1 MNPLLLNVY
10 RWFLMLGGVL
20 LLVSGVFGL
29 VFNRG
34 WRGLLLP
41 AGSVAV
47 LMLGGVSA
55 GLWTMPAVD
64 VGKLLSLISLCLI
77 GLVIAAFVGIA
88 LALMFKKLSE

>member
-1 MNPLLLNVY
+1 MNPLVLNAF
-10 RWFLMLGGVL
+10 RWFLMLGGIL

-47 LMLGGVSA
+47 LMLGGVFA
-55 GLWTMPAVD
+55 GLGSCRRMTFA
-64 VGKLLSLISLCLI
+64 SYS
-77 GLVIAAFVGIA
+77 AFFRCA
-88 LALMFKKLSE
+88 

>member
-1 MNPLLLNVY
+1 MSPSLLNAF
-10 RWFLMLGGVL
+10 RWFLMLGGIL

-47 LMLGGVSA
+47 LMLGGVFA
-55 GLWTMPAVD
+55 GLWIMP
-64 VGKLLSLISLCLI
+64 G
-77 GLVIAAFVGIA
+77 G
-88 LALMFKKLSE
+88 

>member
-1 MNPLLLNVY
+1 MNPLLLNAY
-10 RWFLMLGGVL
+10 RWFLMLGGIL

-29 VFNRG
+29 VFSRG

-47 LMLGGVSA
+47 LMLGGAFA
-55 GLWTMPAVD
+55 GLWTMSADD
-64 VGKLLSLISLCLI
+64 VRKLLSIISLCLI
-77 GLVIAAFVGIA
+77 GLVIATFVGTA